1 MTSSITGTL
10 KILSRTIAQDMARD
24 IGLLPDT
31 NLSQLGYQGASVRVI
46 FVTFGACAN

>member
-1 MTSSITGTL
+1 MARSL
-10 KILSRTIAQDMARD
+10 AIAQDMARD
-24 IGLLPDT
+24 IHDGLLPDT

>member
-1 MTSSITGTL
+1 
-10 KILSRTIAQDMARD
+10 MARD